1 MLAIV
6 VVSSVILVVVLL
18 YFQFGVV
25 EAMKANNCVILE
37 RKVLPDGATLEIVD
51 NGCQEGLPHT
61 SGPNTIRM
69 TRSIFNSGSRDS
81 TLTHERV
88 HLDQK
93 TRPEAWLQFCKSAW
107 SYELTNQNPGV
118 PTQDYDLRPNPDTG
132 SNPYAV
138 WRGRY
143 VFFSAFDASRKLS
156 SAPVIVW
163 DLEEKK
169 ALSGPPPEWKAQFC
183 TASGKCPHQYEHP
196 YEIAAEYATHKME
209 TPASAQLTTFF
220 AQ

>member
-1 MLAIV
+1 
-6 VVSSVILVVVLL
+6 
-18 YFQFGVV
+18 
-25 EAMKANNCVILE
+25 
-37 RKVLPDGATLEIVD
+37 LPDGATLEIVD